1 MSEGLSEKVRALVD
15 GQRAEWLVE
24 TRKDFEEAFT
34 GQTIVDVAGVEG
46 SQDGWAFQFEFASGT
61 MIVIDSDPFSDLDA
75 ERNYRILGRRIAGTS
90 WETADG
96 LIALAVRF
104 EDGEVWTLVEATG
117 VGRVEVS
124 GLMTKVETTD

>member
-24 TRKDFEEAFT
+24 TRKDFEEAFV

-46 SQDGWAFQFEFASGT
+46 SQDGWAFQLEFASGT

-75 ERNYRILGRRIAGTS
+75 ERNYRIFGRKIAGTS
-90 WETADG
+90 WEQVEDSTSF
-96 LIALAVRF
+96 AVRF
-104 EDGEVWTLVEATG
+104 EDGECWTLFEANG

>member
-1 MSEGLSEKVRALVD
+1 MSEELSEKVQALVD
-15 GQRAEWLVE
+15 GQRAEWLGE
-24 TRKDFEEAFT
+24 TRKDFEEAFV

-46 SQDGWAFQFEFASGT
+46 SQDGWAFQFEFVSGT

-75 ERNYRILGRRIAGTS
+75 ERNYRIFGRKIAGTS
-90 WETADG
+90 WEQVEDSTSF
-96 LIALAVRF
+96 AVRF
-104 EDGEVWTLVEATG
+104 EDGEVWTLLEATG